1 MTEATKICP
10 VLTLPT
16 SFGGSISI
24 PVTQILEVCT
34 LNGRTTL
41 TMVENNQVV
50 TLATDASHVKI
61 MWLDILHNLSKMDVG
76 FSQRDY
82 DILPL
87 MSEAEGKTLLT
98 TAREV
103 DLAAHEYAHHD
114 DALRQWANEARL
126 RLLAEL
132 KEVRTLDV

>member
-1 MTEATKICP
+1 MEATKICP

-16 SFGGSISI
+16 SFGGSIGI

-50 TLATDASHVKI
+50 SLATDAEHVKN
-61 MWLDILHNLSKMDVG
+61 MWLDILYNLSKMDVG
-76 FSQRDY
+76 FSQREY

-87 MSEAEGKTLLT
+87 MSEASGKTLLT
-98 TAREV
+98 TAVESA
-103 DLAAHEYAHHD
+103 LAVHEYAHHD
-114 DALRQWANEARL
+114 DELRQWANEERL
-126 RLLAEL
+126 QLLANL
-132 KEVRTLDV
+132 KEVRTNNV